1 MVGQNTSINVTNED
15 IQNVLSD
22 KINII
27 ANYEVQLAAL
37 KRTVVQLQEEAKISC
52 QCKDEQESN
61 SDKVSETT

>member
-1 MVGQNTSINVTNED
+1 MVEQSTSINVTNED

-37 KRTVVQLQEEAKISC
+37 KRTVVQLQEEATSC
-52 QCKDEQESN
+52 QCKEEQESN
-61 SDKVSETT
+61 SDKVSETI

>member
-1 MVGQNTSINVTNED
+1 MVEQNTSINVTNED

-27 ANYEVQLAAL
+27 ANYEVQIAAL
-37 KRTVVQLQEEAKISC
+37 KRTVIELQEEATLC

-61 SDKVSETT
+61 SDNQSETT

>member
-1 MVGQNTSINVTNED
+1 MVEQSTSINVTNED
-15 IQNVLSD
+15 IQTVLSD

-37 KRTVVQLQEEAKISC
+37 KRTVVQLQEEATSC
-52 QCKDEQESN
+52 QCKEEQESN

>member
-1 MVGQNTSINVTNED
+1 MVEQSTSINVTNED

-37 KRTVVQLQEEAKISC
+37 KRTVVQLQEEATSC
-52 QCKDEQESN
+52 QCKEEQESN

>member
-1 MVGQNTSINVTNED
+1 MVEQSTSINVTNED
-15 IQNVLSD
+15 IQNLLSD

-37 KRTVVQLQEEAKISC
+37 KRTVVQLQEEATSC
-52 QCKDEQESN
+52 QCKEEQESK

>member
-1 MVGQNTSINVTNED
+1 MVEQSTSINVTNED
-15 IQNVLSD
+15 IQTVLSD

-37 KRTVVQLQEEAKISC
+37 KRTVVQLQEEATSC
-52 QCKDEQESN
+52 QCKEEHESN

>member
-1 MVGQNTSINVTNED
+1 MVEQNTSINVTNED

-27 ANYEVQLAAL
+27 ANYEVQIAAL
-37 KRTVVQLQEEAKISC
+37 KRTVIGLQSEAKISC

-61 SDKVSETT
+61 SDNQSETT

>member
-1 MVGQNTSINVTNED
+1 MVEQNTSINVTNED
-15 IQNVLSD
+15 IQTVLSD

-37 KRTVVQLQEEAKISC
+37 KRTVVQLQEEATSC
-52 QCKDEQESN
+52 QCKEEQESN